1 MRQWGLVS
9 GPLAS
14 LLRVPVRRPWATL
27 AGLALVAAL
36 GAPALARGIGTD
48 FGLEQ
53 LLPRGDPE
61 FERYRALGERFGK
74 DDGTVFVFVERDD
87 LFTPAG
93 ARDVVALSDALAAG
107 PWVEEVSGLATT
119 TLVED
124 EGDALRVGPCL
135 DRTRLDAIDHARLRA
150 RLTTD
155 PAYADRVV
163 SRDGRTAAFA
173 VQLLP
178 AWTGDA
184 HRREVVAG
192 VDAVVARFAAAAPA
206 GGSAGRTFFVTGSP
220 HTRSVYVRFLL
231 RDTAL
236 FTGLCSLVL
245 ALALAATFRS
255 ALGVGLPLAG
265 VLLALY
271 LTAVVFALS
280 GLRLSL
286 LSSAITVLVLIT
298 GISDAIHLLSRYG
311 EELAGKGATKL
322 EALERAVSA
331 TAHACLLT
339 SITTSVGFFLLP
351 TTGIPMLGETGVIV
365 GAGVLLAYAVTLTL
379 LPALCALLP
388 APRPRP
394 PVAEAALLA
403 RVGRLAMNRPW
414 TTVAACLVGA
424 GLLLGL
430 GAPRLRVESRVV
442 DDLPEDHPLLVN
454 RRAVEERF
462 GGNFPVTLVVTPT
475 QGLADDPALIAAVAS
490 FQRALAVDDLRS
502 ASSAPGGGLLSRTLS
517 PADLLASVWRELGGA
532 GALPDTPEAVAQ
544 TALVIGDD
552 AFRRLW
558 SPARDLLLIEARVH
572 DRGTAATLA
581 FADQAR
587 AAFAR
592 TVGPKATLEV
602 QGFTPLAH
610 RVHRDVVDGTL
621 TGFGLDFAIVAG
633 LVWLLFRSG
642 RLTLLAAAP
651 NLLPLV
657 VTLGVMGLAGIDLRI
672 SSSIVFCVVFGIA
685 VDDTVHFLARYHEER
700 GRGLAPR
707 EAAARTIATTGRA
720 MVTMAVVL
728 AAGFSVL
735 CLSGFTPNRVLGL
748 LMAVTVGSGLVG
760 DLVLL
765 PALLVLGDRKA

>member
-1 MRQWGLVS
+1 MKATGI
-9 GPLAS
+9 LAS
-14 LLRVPVRRPWATL
+14 ALRVTVRRPWATL

-74 DDGTVFVFVERDD
+74 DDGTVFVFVDD
-87 LFTPAG
+87 PALLTPEG

-107 PWVEEVSGLATT
+107 PWAEEVSGLVTT

-135 DRTRLDAIDHARLRA
+135 DRTRLDALDSARLRA

-155 PAYADRVV
+155 PAYAGRVL

-178 AWTGDA
+178 AWTDDA

-192 VDAVVARFAAAAPA
+192 VDAVVARFQAP
-206 GGSAGRTFFVTGSP
+206 GRTFFVTGSP
-220 HTRSVYVRFLL
+220 HTRSAYVRFLL

-245 ALALAATFRS
+245 GLALGATFRS
-255 ALGVGLPLAG
+255 AQGVVLPLAA

-271 LTAVVFALS
+271 LTGVVFALS
-280 GLRLSL
+280 GLRLTL

-311 EELAGKGATKL
+311 EELADEALTKL
-322 EALERAVSA
+322 EALERAVAA

-388 APRPRP
+388 APRARP
-394 PVAEAALLA
+394 PEGEAALLA
-403 RVGRLAMNRPW
+403 RVGRAAMDRPW
-414 TTVAACLVGA
+414 ATVAACLLGA
-424 GLLLGL
+424 GLLLGVGL
-430 GAPRLRVESRVV
+430 PRLRVESRVV

-462 GGNFPVTLVVTPT
+462 GGNFPVTLVVTPA
-475 QGLADDPALIAAVAS
+475 QGPADDPALIAAVAS
-490 FQRALAVDDLRS
+490 FQRALATDAGD
-502 ASSAPGGGLLSRTLS
+502 LLSRTLS

-532 GALPDTPEAVAQ
+532 RSLPDTPEAVAQ

-558 SPARDLLLIEARVH
+558 DGRRDLLLVEARVH
-572 DRGTAATLA
+572 DRGTAATLR

-592 TVGPKATLEV
+592 TMGPRATLEV

-651 NLLPLV
+651 NLLPLG
-657 VTLGVMGLAGIDLRI
+657 VTLGVMGLLGIDLRI

-700 GRGLAPR
+700 ARGLAPR

-720 MVTMAVVL
+720 MVAMAAVL
-728 AAGFSVL
+728 AAGFGVL
-735 CLSGFTPNRVLGL
+735 CFSEFTPNRVLGL

-765 PALLVLGDRKA
+765 PALLVLGDRRP

>member
-1 MRQWGLVS
+1 
-9 GPLAS
+9 
-14 LLRVPVRRPWATL
+14 
-27 AGLALVAAL
+27 
-36 GAPALARGIGTD
+36 
-48 FGLEQ
+48 
-53 LLPRGDPE
+53 
-61 FERYRALGERFGK
+61 
-74 DDGTVFVFVERDD
+74 
-87 LFTPAG
+87 
-93 ARDVVALSDALAAG
+93 
-107 PWVEEVSGLATT
+107 
-119 TLVED
+119 
-124 EGDALRVGPCL
+124 
-135 DRTRLDAIDHARLRA
+135 
-150 RLTTD
+150 
-155 PAYADRVV
+155 
-163 SRDGRTAAFA
+163 
-173 VQLLP
+173 
-178 AWTGDA
+178 
-184 HRREVVAG
+184 VAG
-192 VDAVVARFAAAAPA
+192 VDAVVARFAAP
-206 GGSAGRTFFVTGSP
+206 GRTFFVTGSP
-220 HTRSVYVRFLL
+220 HTRSAYVRFLL

-255 ALGVGLPLAG
+255 LLGVALPLAA

-271 LTAVVFALS
+271 LTGVVFALS
-280 GLRLSL
+280 GLRVSL

-311 EELAGKGATKL
+311 EELAAHGPEGPRVDEALTKH
-322 EALERAVSA
+322 EALERAVAA

-365 GAGVLLAYAVTLTL
+365 GAGVLLAYVVTLTL

-388 APRPRP
+388 APRARP
-394 PVAEAALLA
+394 PVGEAAWMA
-403 RVGRLAMNRPW
+403 RAGRAAMDRPW
-414 TTVAACLVGA
+414 TTVALCLVGA

-430 GAPRLRVESRVV
+430 GLPRLRVESRVV
-442 DDLPEDHPLLVN
+442 DDLPDDHPLLVN

-462 GGNFPVTLVVTPT
+462 GGNFPVTLVVTPAT
-475 QGLADDPALIAAVAS
+475 TADDPALIAAVAS
-490 FQRALAVDDLRS
+490 FQRALAKDAGD
-502 ASSAPGGGLLSRTLS
+502 LLSRTLS
-517 PADLLASVWRELGGA
+517 PADLLASTWRELGGPRTS
-532 GALPDTPEAVAQ
+532 GSLLPDTPEAVAQ

-552 AFRRLW
+552 AFKRLW
-558 SPARDLLLIEARVH
+558 SPRRDLLLIEARVH

-581 FADQAR
+581 FAEQAR

-592 TVGPKATLEV
+592 TVGSKGTLEV

-610 RVHRDVVDGTL
+610 RVHRDVALGTL

-657 VTLGVMGLAGIDLRI
+657 VTLGVMGLLGIDLRI

-700 GRGLAPR
+700 ARGLAPR

-728 AAGFSVL
+728 AAGFAVL
-735 CLSGFTPNRVLGL
+735 CFSGFTPNRVLGL

>member
-1 MRQWGLVS
+1 MS

-14 LLRVPVRRPWATL
+14 ALRVPVRRPWATL

-74 DDGTVFVFVERDD
+74 DDGTVFVFVDD
-87 LFTPAG
+87 PALLTPLG
-93 ARDVVALSDALAAG
+93 ARQVVALSDALAAG

-124 EGDALRVGPCL
+124 EGDVLRVGPCL
-135 DRTRLDAIDHARLRA
+135 DRTRLDAPGSGARGEAIDYARLRA

-155 PAYADRVV
+155 PAYADRVL

-178 AWTGDA
+178 AWTDDA

-192 VDAVVARFAAAAPA
+192 VDAVVARFAAP
-206 GGSAGRTFFVTGSP
+206 GRQLFVTGSP
-220 HTRSVYVRFLL
+220 HTRSAYVRFLL

-245 ALALAATFRS
+245 ALALAVTFRS
-255 ALGVGLPLAG
+255 ALGVALPLVA

-271 LTAVVFALS
+271 FTGVIFALS

-311 EELAGKGATKL
+311 EELAAHGPEGQRVDGATKL
-322 EALERAVSA
+322 AALERAVAA

-339 SITTSVGFFLLP
+339 SITTSTGFFLLP

-379 LPALCALLP
+379 LPALCAVLP

-394 PVAEAALLA
+394 PEGEATLLA
-403 RVGRLAMNRPW
+403 RLGRVAMDRPR
-414 TTVAACLVGA
+414 TAIAACLAGA

-442 DDLPEDHPLLVN
+442 DDLPDEHPLLQN

-475 QGLADDPALIAAVAS
+475 QGPADDPALIAAVAS
-490 FQRALAVDDLRS
+490 FQRALAADDRRS
-502 ASSAPGGGLLSRTLS
+502 ASGGDLLSRTLS

-532 GALPDTPEAVAQ
+532 GLPDTPEAVAQ

-558 SPARDLLLIEARVH
+558 DGERDLLLIEARVH

-581 FADQAR
+581 FAEQAR

-592 TVGPKATLEV
+592 TVGARGALEV

-610 RVHRDVVDGTL
+610 RVHRDVALGTL

-642 RLTLLAAAP
+642 RLTLLAALP

-657 VTLGVMGLAGIDLRI
+657 CTLGVMGLLGIDLRI

-700 GRGLAPR
+700 GGGLLPR

-720 MVTMAVVL
+720 MLTMAVVL
-728 AAGFSVL
+728 AAGFAVL
-735 CLSGFTPNRVLGL
+735 CFSEFTPNRVLGL

-760 DLVLL
+760 DLILL
-765 PALLVLGDRKA
+765 PALLVLGDRAK